1 MPGSATT
8 PGRLGACSDAPNRIA
23 FRYVNGV
30 GTRDKQTIAARWL
43 AYACLCQRFTPHL
56 AVRRA

>member
-1 MPGSATT
+1 MPGSQTT
-8 PGRLGACSDAPNRIA
+8 PGRPGACSNAPIRIA
-23 FRYVNGV
+23 FRHVYGV
-30 GTRDKQTIAARWL
+30 GTRDKQSIAARWL